1 MTASILDPA
10 QHSFGDR
17 SQLEAGEIAQIDV
30 VVPRGYRRPRKCVGH
45 RSQMPPCDAAS
56 TDDADPRFGRIGS
69 INGHLNPYGFCAPFV
84 STYTENSDCEQV
96 MNSRFFFAPP
106 KQRLAQG
113 AGRWILPIKVP
124 SGAKQCTPS

>member
-1 MTASILDPA
+1 MAAVLRAD
-10 QHSFGDR
+10 
-17 SQLEAGEIAQIDV
+17 AGEAFRVRIGNRLQVRKFKGRNRLQMA
-30 VVPRGYRRPRKCVGH
+30 RGY
-45 RSQMPPCDAAS
+45 AAS
-56 TDDADPRFGRIGS
+56 TDDSDS
-69 INGHLNPYGFCAPFV
+69 VHLILDSEGQKYKKAFSMPASSGVIPYGFCAPFV